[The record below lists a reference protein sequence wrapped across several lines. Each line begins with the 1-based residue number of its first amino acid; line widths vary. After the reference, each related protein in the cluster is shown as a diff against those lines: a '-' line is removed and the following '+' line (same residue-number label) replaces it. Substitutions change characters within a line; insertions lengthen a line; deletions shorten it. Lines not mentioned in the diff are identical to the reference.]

1 MPSVLPSALT
11 CLREFVLEY
20 FAIWMTKLYLL
31 TIRVP
36 RWIMLL
42 VSGSIASFAINL
54 FHGWGAKKT
63 AAAPKPAARPAAAV
77 AATPAPVP
85 ATAAPA
91 SPSKA
96 KQRKGKGKK

>member
-1 MPSVLPSALT
+1 
-11 CLREFVLEY
+11 VLEY

-42 VSGSIASFAINL
+42 ISGSIASFAINL
-54 FHGWGAKKT
+54 FHGWGGKK
-63 AAAPKPAARPAAAV
+63 APPKPAARPAV
-77 AATPAPVP
+77 TTGATPAAPAPV
-85 ATAAPA
+85 ADAAAPPA